1 MATLRGLLEEASKG
15 DDSSLVVTGPHSRW
29 LETPEEEQ
37 IYSEEALRFID
48 AVLRRKFKHPRT
60 LRFSPSSMGEC
71 ARRNVFGYAGAPQIP
86 PDIDNQEMMDH
97 GSWGHLKWQA
107 EGLTV
112 GYMTA
117 GEVWVFNE
125 DLRSGGSMDA
135 TLVDGSG
142 FELKT
147 AGGFVYTK
155 IVQVERQPKIENRM
169 QVSNYQLLS
178 DIDWFS
184 IVYEDRSSGSFH
196 EYRVPRDSRVEREV
210 IRRLRSYSSYVDA
223 DELPPM
229 LDLCEQ
235 KKGVVYKRCGFRKI
249 CPKAQRPSE
258 FGHMT

>member
-1 MATLRGLLEEASKG
+1 MATLKGLLEEANRG
-15 DDSSLVVTGPHSRW
+15 DGSTLIVTGPHTRW
-29 LETPEEEQ
+29 LELPEAEQ
-37 IYSEEALRFID
+37 VYSEEAIQFITD
-48 AVLRRKFKHPRT
+48 VLKRKYKHPRVG
-60 LRFSPSSMGEC
+60 RFSPSSMGEC
-71 ARRNVFGYAGAPQIP
+71 ARRNVFSYAGAPEIP

-117 GEVWVFNE
+117 GEVWMHDPE
-125 DLRSGGSMDA
+125 LRTGGSMDA
-135 TLVDGSG
+135 KLADGSG

-155 IVQVERQPKIENRM
+155 VVQVDRQPKIENKM
-169 QVSNYQLLS
+169 QVSNYQLLG

-196 EYRVPRDSRVEREV
+196 EYRQPRDARIEREV
-210 IRRLRSYSSYVDA
+210 IRRLKSYGGYVDE

-235 KKGVVYKRCGFRKI
+235 RKGVTYKRCGFRKI
-249 CPKAQRPSE
+249 CAAATRPSQ
-258 FGHMT
+258 FGNLS